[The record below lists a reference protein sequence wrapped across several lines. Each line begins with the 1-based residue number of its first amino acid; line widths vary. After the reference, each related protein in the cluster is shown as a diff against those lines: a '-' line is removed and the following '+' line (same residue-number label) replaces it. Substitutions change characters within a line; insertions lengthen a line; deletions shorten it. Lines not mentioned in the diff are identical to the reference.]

1 MSHDLSGGK
10 EQQVAHDFLGSGMG
24 LKFSKLQYYNSLKY
38 SKQSPLG
45 RQVQHITSKLMESLE
60 LQNGGGGA
68 DKGKEER
75 GSVSSNRPKSVVQA
89 KRASPCKDN
98 KG

>member
-45 RQVQHITSKLMESLE
+45 RQV
-60 LQNGGGGA
+60 
-68 DKGKEER
+68 
-75 GSVSSNRPKSVVQA
+75 
-89 KRASPCKDN
+89 
-98 KG
+98 